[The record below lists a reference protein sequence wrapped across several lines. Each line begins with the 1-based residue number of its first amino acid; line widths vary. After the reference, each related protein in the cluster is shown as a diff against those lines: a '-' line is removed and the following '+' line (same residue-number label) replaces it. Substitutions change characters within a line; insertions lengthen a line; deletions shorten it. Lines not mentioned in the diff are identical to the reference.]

1 MDDDDNEADLASG
14 RRVAERGIA
23 GHALA
28 WRMATV
34 AAVRDETATARTLT
48 LDVAGWPGHFA
59 GQHVDIRL
67 TAPDG
72 YTAVRSY
79 SIASVA
85 AAAHGAP
92 TVGPGA
98 SASTAERIDVTV
110 EPVMDG
116 EVSPYLARVIGVG
129 DPLEVRG
136 PLGGWFTWR
145 AAQAEPVQLVAGGSG
160 VVPLMA
166 MLRARAAAASAAP
179 FQLLYSTRRPDS
191 VIYRDELQRYA
202 GDGLPLSY
210 AYTRAVPQGWPRA
223 PARVDAA
230 LLATVTFAP
239 EVRPTCYVCGPTPFV
254 ETVADLLV
262 AAGHDAR
269 RVRTERFGGP

>member
-1 MDDDDNEADLASG
+1 MDDDDNAADRVPG
-14 RRVAERGIA
+14 RRVAERGVA
-23 GHALA
+23 AHALI
-28 WRMATV
+28 WRVATV
-34 AAVRDETATARTLT
+34 AALRDETATARTLT
-48 LDVAGWPGHFA
+48 LDVAGWPGHVA

-85 AAAHGAP
+85 DG
-92 TVGPGA
+92 
-98 SASTAERIDVTV
+98 ERIEVTV
-110 EPVMDG
+110 EQVMDG
-116 EVSPYLARVIGVG
+116 EVSPYLARVIRVG

-136 PLGGWFTWR
+136 PVGGWFTWR
-145 AAQAEPVQLVAGGSG
+145 AVQAEPVQLVAGGSG

-166 MLRARAAAASAAP
+166 MLRVRTAVASSAP
-179 FQLLYSTRRPDS
+179 FQLLYSARRPES
-191 VIYRDELQRYA
+191 VIYRDELERCA
-202 GDGLPLSY
+202 ADGLGLTY
-210 AYTRAVPQGWPRA
+210 AYTRAAPEGWPRA
-223 PARVDAA
+223 PARVDAP
-230 LLATVTFAP
+230 LLSMVTFAP
-239 EVRPTCYVCGPTPFV
+239 DKRPTCYVCGPTPFV